1 MYENITYEDI
11 LQRMLDRVPNS
22 MDKREGS
29 IIFDALAPAA
39 VELQLMYIEFDI
51 ILTETFGDTASREYL
66 IRRAAERSVIPY
78 EATNAVLKAVVTPST
93 VNVAIGS
100 RFSLNELNY
109 VVTEKIADGEYKV
122 QCETT
127 GVIGNSYFGDLIP
140 INYIQGLE
148 TISITELLIPGE
160 DEEDTESIRERY
172 FETFDTKPYGGNKK
186 DYIQKTN
193 ALPGVG
199 STKVKPVWNG
209 GGTVLLT
216 ILNSEFSKAS
226 STLVQYVQNEID
238 PTEDG
243 TGVGIAPI
251 GHIVT
256 VQTADEVTISISTNI
271 TFQEG
276 YTFEGQRTVIEETI
290 NDYLLEIRRVWANEN
305 ASVVRIS
312 QIETRILNLT
322 GVVDINNTKING
334 AASNLVLD
342 EYEIPVLGGVSN
354 G

>member
-66 IRRAAERSVIPY
+66 IRRAAERGVIPY
-78 EATNAVLKAVVTPST
+78 AATNAVLKAVTTPST
-93 VNVAIGS
+93 INVAVGS

-109 VVTEKIADGEYKV
+109 IVTEKIADGEYKV
-122 QCETT
+122 MCETT

-148 TISITELLIPGE
+148 TIKITELLIPGE

-172 FETFDTKPYGGNKK
+172 FATFDTKPYGGNKK

-193 ALPGVG
+193 ALAGVG

-216 ILNSEFSKAS
+216 ILDSEYNKAS
-226 STLVQYVQNEID
+226 DTLVQFVQNEID
-238 PTEDG
+238 PTKDG

-251 GHIVT
+251 GHVVT
-256 VQTADEVTISISTNI
+256 VQTADEVVVTISTNI

-276 YTFEGQRTVIEETI
+276 YSFSSQKTAIEEAI
-290 NDYLLEIRRVWANEN
+290 NAYLLEIRKVWADEN

-334 AASNLVLD
+334 ATSNLVLG

>member
-66 IRRAAERSVIPY
+66 IRRAAERGVIPY
-78 EATNAVLKAVVTPST
+78 AATNAVLKAVATPST
-93 VNVAIGS
+93 INVAVGS

-109 VVTEKIADGEYKV
+109 IVTEKIADGEYKV
-122 QCETT
+122 MCETT

-148 TISITELLIPGE
+148 TIKITELLIPGE

-172 FETFDTKPYGGNKK
+172 FATFDTKPYGGNKK

-193 ALPGVG
+193 ALAGVG

-216 ILNSEFSKAS
+216 VLDSEYNKAS
-226 STLVQYVQNEID
+226 DTLVQFVQNEID
-238 PTEDG
+238 PTKDG

-251 GHIVT
+251 SHVVT
-256 VQTADEVTISISTNI
+256 VQTADEVVVTISTNI

-276 YTFEGQRTVIEETI
+276 YSFNSQKTAIEEAI
-290 NDYLLEIRRVWANEN
+290 NAYLLEIRKVWADET

-334 AASNLVLD
+334 AASNLVLG

>member
-66 IRRAAERSVIPY
+66 IRRAAERGVIPY
-78 EATNAVLKAVVTPST
+78 AATNAVLKAVATPST
-93 VNVAIGS
+93 INVAVGS

-109 VVTEKIADGEYKV
+109 IVTEKIADGEYKV
-122 QCETT
+122 MCETT

-148 TISITELLIPGE
+148 TIKITELLIPGE

-172 FETFDTKPYGGNKK
+172 FATFDTKPYGGNKK

-193 ALPGVG
+193 ALAGVG

-216 ILNSEFSKAS
+216 ILDSEYNKAS
-226 STLVQYVQNEID
+226 DTLVQFVQNEID
-238 PTEDG
+238 PTKDG
-243 TGVGIAPI
+243 TGVGIASI
-251 GHIVT
+251 GHVVT
-256 VQTADEVTISISTNI
+256 VQTADEVVVTISTNI

-276 YTFEGQRTVIEETI
+276 YSFSSQKTAIEEAI
-290 NDYLLEIRRVWANEN
+290 NAYLLEIRKVWADET

-334 AASNLVLD
+334 AASNLVLG

>member
-66 IRRAAERSVIPY
+66 IRRAAERGVIPY
-78 EATNAVLKAVVTPST
+78 AATNAVLKAVATPST
-93 VNVAIGS
+93 INVAVGS

-109 VVTEKIADGEYKV
+109 IVTEKIADGEYKV
-122 QCETT
+122 MCETT

-148 TISITELLIPGE
+148 TIKITELLIPGE

-172 FETFDTKPYGGNKK
+172 FATFDTKPYGGNKK

-193 ALPGVG
+193 ALAGVG

-216 ILNSEFSKAS
+216 ILDSEYNKAS
-226 STLVQYVQNEID
+226 DTLVQFVQNEID
-238 PTEDG
+238 PTKDG

-251 GHIVT
+251 GHVVT
-256 VQTADEVTISISTNI
+256 VQTADEVVVTISTNI

-276 YTFEGQRTVIEETI
+276 YSFSSQKTAIEEVI
-290 NDYLLEIRRVWANEN
+290 NAYLLEIRKVWADET

-322 GVVDINNTKING
+322 SVVDINNTKING
-334 AASNLVLD
+334 AASNLVLG

>member
-66 IRRAAERSVIPY
+66 IRRAAERGVIPY
-78 EATNAVLKAVVTPST
+78 AATNAVLKAVATPST
-93 VNVAIGS
+93 INVAVGS

-109 VVTEKIADGEYKV
+109 IVTEKIVDGEYKV
-122 QCETT
+122 MCETT

-148 TISITELLIPGE
+148 TIKITELLIPGE

-172 FETFDTKPYGGNKK
+172 FATFDTKPYGGNKK

-193 ALPGVG
+193 ALAGVG

-216 ILNSEFSKAS
+216 VLDSEYNKAS
-226 STLVQYVQNEID
+226 DTLVQFVQNEID
-238 PTEDG
+238 PTKDG

-251 GHIVT
+251 GHVVT
-256 VQTADEVTISISTNI
+256 VQTADEVVVTISTNI

-276 YTFEGQRTVIEETI
+276 YSFSSQKTAIEEAI
-290 NDYLLEIRRVWANEN
+290 NAYLLEIRKVWADET

-334 AASNLVLD
+334 AASNLVLG

>member
-22 MDKREGS
+22 MDKRESS

-66 IRRAAERSVIPY
+66 IRRAAERGVIPY
-78 EATNAVLKAVVTPST
+78 AATNAVLKAVATPST
-93 VNVAIGS
+93 INVAVGS

-109 VVTEKIADGEYKV
+109 IVTEKIADGEYKV
-122 QCETT
+122 MCETT

-148 TISITELLIPGE
+148 TIKITDLLIPGE

-172 FETFDTKPYGGNKK
+172 FATFDTKPYGGNKK

-193 ALPGVG
+193 ALAGVG
-199 STKVKPVWNG
+199 STKVNPVWDG

-216 ILNSEFSKAS
+216 ILDSEYNKAS
-226 STLVQYVQNEID
+226 DTLVQFVQNEID
-238 PTEDG
+238 PTKDG

-251 GHIVT
+251 GHVVT
-256 VQTADEVTISISTNI
+256 VQTADEVVVTISTNI

-276 YTFEGQRTVIEETI
+276 YSFSSQKTAIEEAI
-290 NDYLLEIRRVWANEN
+290 NAYLLEIRKVWADET

-322 GVVDINNTKING
+322 GVVDINNTKINC
-334 AASNLVLD
+334 AASNLVLG